1 MNGLEADRAEYQ
13 PQRSDI
19 PAQNEI
25 PMSESINPKPYTIL
39 AFCFTP
45 RDKADEVL
53 RELKAAKT
61 LENNHVVATA
71 VVEVDEHGKA
81 HVQQHGR
88 GGVGAATGIMAG
100 EALALL
106 GGPAGLLVWAVA
118 GGAIGGA
125 VGHFVDRAFTKEDLA
140 KLKDQMPP
148 NSSAILTMAQDAD
161 TDRITAALQPYQA
174 AVVTLVLGEEAAG
187 AVNQSVV
194 TDAPDAGPAEKP
206 A

>member
-1 MNGLEADRAEYQ
+1 
-13 PQRSDI
+13 
-19 PAQNEI
+19 
-25 PMSESINPKPYTIL
+25 
-39 AFCFTP
+39 
-45 RDKADEVL
+45 
-53 RELKAAKT
+53 
-61 LENNHVVATA
+61 
-71 VVEVDEHGKA
+71 VVEVDDHGKT

-88 GGVGAATGIMAG
+88 GGVGAAAGIMAG

-148 NSSAILTMAQDAD
+148 NSSAILTMAKD
-161 TDRITAALQPYQA
+161 TETDQLTAALQNYRA
-174 AVVTLVLGEEAAG
+174 MVVTLALGEEAAS
-187 AVNQSVV
+187 AVDQSVAGE
-194 TDAPDAGPAEKP
+194 APAADPAEKS

>member
-1 MNGLEADRAEYQ
+1 MNQQA
-13 PQRSDI
+13 
-19 PAQNEI
+19 N
-25 PMSESINPKPYTIL
+25 NPNPYTIL
-39 AFCFTP
+39 AFCFAE
-45 RDKADEVL
+45 RARADEVMK
-53 RELKAAKT
+53 ELKAAKT

-71 VVEVDEHGKA
+71 VVVVDEHGKA
-81 HVQQHGR
+81 HVHQHGR

-148 NSSAILTMAQDAD
+148 NSSAILTMAKD
-161 TDRITAALQPYQA
+161 TETSGITTALQPYQA
-174 AVVTLVLGEEAAG
+174 IVVTLALGDEATD
-187 AVNQSVV
+187 AVDQAVV
-194 TDAPDAGPAEKP
+194 ADAPDASAAEKSD
-206 A
+206 